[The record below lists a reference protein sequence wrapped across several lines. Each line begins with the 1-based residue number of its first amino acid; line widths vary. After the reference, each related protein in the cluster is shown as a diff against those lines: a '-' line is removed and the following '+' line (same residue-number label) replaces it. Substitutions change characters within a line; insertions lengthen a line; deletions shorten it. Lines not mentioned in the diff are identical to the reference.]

1 MSAKMPTKR
10 KRTITGDSRED
21 SQSRSPTP
29 TLQSK
34 RKKRCLQY
42 DPMQICQ
49 ELYET
54 IRNFKSDDGHL
65 LCEAFIRAPK
75 RRTAADYYEVV
86 STPIDLL
93 KIQQKLKTDEYEE
106 IDQLT
111 QDIELMVS
119 NAKAYYKKNAP
130 EYKYACDIW
139 ELYQKTKEDLLT
151 ETFGDDSKEGSREPE
166 KIPVKDSDDTE
177 DVPDADTETEG
188 KDDEDRKDDPEDFE
202 QLFAAVVTATE
213 GDRDISEAFHLVPPR
228 ELYRQY
234 YAVIKEPIDLKTIAQ
249 KIQDNAYTTLGDME
263 RDLFVMVKNAKTF
276 NEPKSFIYKDAC
288 TLKKLIQ
295 TKKQELE
302 YKKSGAVK
310 SSERIRTRERG
321 NIPRLSAVY
330 AAMTYPETQSLETA
344 SLDTSSL
351 MDYDDDSGGET
362 TMSEDESPLWTLY
375 NSIVNYTDATGARL
389 IEPYMK
395 LPNKRFYP
403 DYYEEIEKPMSV
415 YNIRKKLKKK
425 YYNDMDDLVADF
437 DLCFRNAKQYNAD
450 ESKIHKD
457 AVVLLKVVNEKRKE
471 LEKFGLRKLTKDAY
485 DEDPSLKIKPR
496 KSISV
501 NVPDGEKKRT
511 SSKKPVEDTPK
522 KRMFS
527 MFKTVFEHC
536 DESGRPLRNI
546 FMFLPSKKD
555 YPDYYQVI
563 TEPIDLTM
571 IESKIKN
578 DKYLNEQQ
586 MISDFELMF
595 NNARHYNEEGSQVYN
610 DANTLE
616 KILKAKWKGI
626 CQTAEARRALARG
639 KLKAKAGSPLSTRL
653 QELYDSIRD
662 YQDSRGRVLITPFM
676 KLPLKSDYPDY
687 YEVIKRPVDMLHI
700 QQKMQTSKYETVEDM
715 VADFVQMFDNA
726 CKYNEPDSL
735 IYKDALTLQRLCLE
749 KKMELTEEGNN
760 VPDVKACVLEL
771 MTNLFISVFNK
782 QDEEGRCYSD
792 SFAELPERD
801 PDANPENLGEKP
813 LTFDHIKRNL
823 YKSRYRRMDKFQEDL
838 FKVFERARRL
848 SRTDS
853 QLYEDAIELQMYFIK
868 ERDVLCRNGE
878 HLLTPA
884 LSYTERLLLAD
895 LEAEKQEKLKQE
907 QKENEEKKI
916 PEGEEKPDYSSGEGS
931 GDSIKYKDH
940 TYSIGDFIYV
950 EPREP
955 DLEPHIMC
963 IEKIHSDS
971 SGDQMLYGNWFY
983 RPNETFHLA
992 TRKFLEKEVFKSDF
1006 YTSIPPNQILGR
1018 CFVMYVKDYFKNRPE
1033 GFADKDVY
1041 VCEFRYISRHRC
1053 FKKIKIWQAPRNVE
1067 VNIIARDIPLVPIR
1081 VASVFADK
1089 DKEDFDDGETSILDK
1104 VREDVIVEN
1113 QTDDGCTYYEQ
1124 IKTETGCYKLDD
1136 CVYMRSDRDK
1146 PVIAR
1151 IEKMWI
1157 DKTGNGFF
1165 FGPVFVGPSDIEHS
1179 PTRLFY
1185 KNEVFLTGLEE
1196 TTPLISITGK
1206 CSVLHIKDYFSSRI
1220 TEISEADVFILESKY
1235 QNSDKS
1241 IKRLGK
1247 GLKKHTVSPKVTD
1260 DEIYFFKKPIA
1271 PPKEPSPLLMK
1282 VSEES
1287 VADTDEIQD
1296 AVVSTASEL
1305 LNTSM
1310 EETPLPVEKS
1320 QKKVSSDDSR
1330 QQTDSKKTKAKGRK
1344 VQISGYI
1351 LYSGEIRK
1359 TIQQENPDCSFGEIS
1374 RIVGLKWRNLT
1385 KEEKEKYE
1393 EKAKKIAE
1401 EQQAKQQE
1409 AEKAFN
1415 ESLTRSQSP
1424 WSDYGQSMSPGP
1436 SGHMT
1441 PNQQGYQQGY
1451 FQSSSYNVHSQ
1462 QPGQYP
1468 GMTPTPQQGM
1478 TPNGV
1483 PVPPFMARGSP
1494 GMSPHMQQQQPPGA
1508 PASQR
1513 PFMSPYH
1520 GGLPRQPGGAPG
1532 PYQGMPPPG
1541 QTPQSFGAS
1550 SPPSG
1555 MAVHSV
1561 PQQMAPPPPPP
1572 RPPSPMFVSVPP
1584 RTQRLLHS
1592 EAYLK
1597 YIEGLNADSHYISD
1611 WDKNLAA
1618 TQENT
1623 QTPDES
1629 RLPGQWLAQGAGY
1642 HGNVTNALWALR
1654 DLMLKDTL
1662 NITRTLPFEAL

>member
-228 ELYRQY
+228 E
-234 YAVIKEPIDLKTIAQ
+234 
-249 KIQDNAYTTLGDME
+249 
-263 RDLFVMVKNAKTF
+263 
-276 NEPKSFIYKDAC
+276 DAC

-471 LEKFGLRKLTKDAY
+471 LEKFGLREMSIPELGIHFEFPILKLTKDAY

-1271 PPKEPSPLLMK
+1271 PPKAELSSAVVQEPSPLLMK

-1441 PNQQGYQQGY
+1441 PNQQ
-1451 FQSSSYNVHSQ
+1451 
-1462 QPGQYP
+1462 
-1468 GMTPTPQQGM
+1468 
-1478 TPNGV
+1478 
-1483 PVPPFMARGSP
+1483 
-1494 GMSPHMQQQQPPGA
+1494 
-1508 PASQR
+1508 
-1513 PFMSPYH
+1513 
-1520 GGLPRQPGGAPG
+1520 
-1532 PYQGMPPPG
+1532 
-1541 QTPQSFGAS
+1541 
-1550 SPPSG
+1550 
-1555 MAVHSV
+1555 V